1 MRMVRRKQMSRES
14 RAIEIELEIINKQFD
29 HDGQVEIVNESS
41 KAKLYKADDGLT
53 VIYDGIDDHGKTV
66 NSSLRINIEKKE
78 ISVRRFGA
86 SSLNIEFAENRLY
99 RTYLTTEYGRLEFVY
114 NTQAIT
120 IPEDILEEIHESEI
134 NLKYQMLFAEQRPI
148 ENEVL
153 IRFKLQ

>member
-29 HDGQVEIVNESS
+29 HDGQAEIVNESS
-41 KAKLYKADDGLT
+41 KAKLYKAADGLT
-53 VIYDGIDDHGKTV
+53 VIYDGVDDHGKTV

-120 IPEDILEEIHESEI
+120 IPEDVLEEIHESEI

>member
-41 KAKLYKADDGLT
+41 KAKLYKAADGLT
-53 VIYDGIDDHGKTV
+53 VIYDGVDDHGKTV

>member
-53 VIYDGIDDHGKTV
+53 VIYDGVDDHGKTV